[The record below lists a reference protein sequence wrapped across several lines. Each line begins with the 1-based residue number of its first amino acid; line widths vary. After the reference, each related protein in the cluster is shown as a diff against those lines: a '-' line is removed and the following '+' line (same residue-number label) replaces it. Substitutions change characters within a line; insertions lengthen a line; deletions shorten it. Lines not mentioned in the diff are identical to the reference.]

1 MAWTQTDV
9 DNLQQAIASGELQ
22 VQYPNGMVK
31 YRSLDEMERI
41 LTLMQNETNPSTI
54 GNRRY
59 ASVSKGL

>member
-1 MAWTQTDV
+1 MAWTQVDI
-9 DNLQQAIASGELQ
+9 DNLQTAIASGELQ

-41 LTLMQNETNPSTI
+41 LILMQNALATDTRET
-54 GNRRY
+54 RKF